1 MNGMVSKLQ
10 SIGMLIALVSAIG
23 GGFYTW
29 GTFNQRLDVME
40 KSVIKI
46 EKKKFTVNE
55 TVDLTE
61 VNKSIEGLKA
71 DIKINSAA
79 ISYLEAMINEL
90 KVKAGNPLLN

>member
-1 MNGMVSKLQ
+1 MVSKLQ

-71 DIKINSAA
+71 DIKINTAA
-79 ISYLEAMINEL
+79 LNYLESMINEL
-90 KVKAGNPLLN
+90 KVAQGNPLLQ

>member
-55 TVDLTE
+55 TVDL
-61 VNKSIEGLKA
+61 NRS
-71 DIKINSAA
+71 
-79 ISYLEAMINEL
+79 
-90 KVKAGNPLLN
+90 

>member
-1 MNGMVSKLQ
+1 MVSKLQ

-71 DIKINSAA
+71 DIKIDSAA

-90 KVKAGNPLLN
+90 KVKSGNPLLN

>member
-40 KSVIKI
+40 NSVIKI
-46 EKKKFTVNE
+46 EKKKFTVNQ

-71 DIKINSAA
+71 DIKINTAA
-79 ISYLEAMINEL
+79 LNYLESMINEL
-90 KVKAGNPLLN
+90 KVAQGNPLLQ

>member
-23 GGFYTW
+23 GGLYTW

-90 KVKAGNPLLN
+90 KVKSGNPLLN